1 MIDEEEKNAYMN
13 ERAVTDQLLADSS
26 SRPSID
32 PEVLAKLQQ
41 MAAAE
46 RERNQIREMGNIGAD
61 LAEGGTRS
69 SRLSLDGTAKNR
81 LQGMLAKSQGIT
93 AKDQLGI
100 QRERERMAGYDQ
112 LNAKRQAAMGDR
124 LDKSLVRKDIS
135 LDQAKTK
142 MDRPSETFAGKM
154 SDLDTIKDHM
164 NKIRNLKDK
173 VNTGAVTNSLNSFA
187 GKWISGSIPSEDRT
201 KLKTMTTHTL
211 ADYIKS
217 ISGAAVSEQEA
228 KRLKDGIPT
237 MDDDDEIFSQKMEAF
252 SVMLE
257 SMRDEKIKALES
269 TGRDISKF
277 RDGSTPSMKEME
289 EAGIKEENP
298 EQPGEGKEKGKIRKL
313 YSASRNKTRVIYP
326 DGTEEILDGKQ

>member
-1 MIDEEEKNAYMN
+1 MIDEEENAYMN

-69 SRLSLDGTAKNR
+69 SRLSLDDAAKNR

-124 LDKSLVRKDIS
+124 LDKSLLRKDIS
-135 LDQAKTK
+135 LDQSKTK
-142 MDRPSETFAGKM
+142 MDRPSETFASKM
-154 SDLDTIKDHM
+154 SDLDTVKDHM
-164 NKIRNLKDK
+164 DTIKGLKDK
-173 VNTGAVTNSLNSFA
+173 VNTGAVTNALNSFA
-187 GKWISGSIPSEDRT
+187 GTWISGDIPSEERT

-211 ADYIKS
+211 ANYIKS
-217 ISGAAVSEQEA
+217 ISGAAVSVEEA
-228 KRLKDGIPT
+228 KRLSDGIPN
-237 MDDDDEIFSQKMEAF
+237 MKDDDEVFLNKMEVF
-252 SVMLE
+252 SEMLAT
-257 SMRDEKIKALES
+257 MREEKIKALES

-277 RDGSTPSMKEME
+277 RDGSTPSIKDME

-298 EQPGEGKEKGKIRKL
+298 GQPVEGKSKVP
-313 YSASRNKTRVIYP
+313 ASDKDIESMT
-326 DGTEEILDGKQ
+326 DEELEAYINSGG